1 MARESALSKGLRKW
15 AKQGGDLE
23 KALPSR
29 GDSPISTEAEVEAL
43 CAALD
48 AYRAD
53 PTRDATRV
61 VGSPMHTLTA
71 FFQEVAT
78 EEAQH
83 ALRRHG
89 LARLRVWVED
99 ALGGK
104 PHSEDEI
111 LFILKILGMY
121 GEAQD
126 AELIAKAARH
136 PLSPDAFMWSIVLGQ
151 FNDNHPQLAT
161 LISALKEPLPPGFIR
176 VSFLDMANQA
186 TIAGRI
192 PNHPF
197 DTKFGHEALEAWL
210 KDTRAEHFSY
220 ARSATAALPFIA
232 QEIRQ
237 GLLAIALT
245 HPDVSIQMEAA
256 WAQAKSGDEAGLAAL
271 VRYAGDPFF
280 GQTAQSY
287 LEELGHADKI
297 PHEAQQPDFQALSAM
312 AAWLAHPMEYG
323 RPPKA
328 LEIFDSRV
336 LYWPPTD
343 DERGLWLIKYT
354 YEDKETGEPD
364 SGVGMVGSVTFALF
378 GEATCD
384 LTPEELYGLHC
395 CWELK
400 NNGDPRA
407 PKKRSPK
414 AGIRILV
421 KHGNEY

>member
-1 MARESALSKGLRKW
+1 VARESALSKGLRKW
-15 AKQGGDLE
+15 AKQGGDLR
-23 KALPSR
+23 KALPAR

-48 AYRAD
+48 AYRAN
-53 PTRDATRV
+53 PTRDATRM
-61 VGSPMHTLTA
+61 VGSPLFTLTT

-104 PHSEDEI
+104 PHSEDDI

-126 AELIAKAARH
+126 VDLIAKAARY
-136 PLSPDAFMWSIVLGQ
+136 PIGPEAYIWSVILAQ
-151 FNDNHPQLAT
+151 FEDKHPQVAA
-161 LISALKEPLPPGFIR
+161 LIAALKEPLPQGFIR
-176 VSFLDMANQA
+176 VAFLDMANA
-186 TIAGRI
+186 EIIAGRI
-192 PNHPF
+192 PSHPL
-197 DTKFGHEALEAWL
+197 DTILGHEALEAWF
-210 KDTRAEHFSY
+210 KDTAEEHFSY
-220 ARSATAALPFIA
+220 AHSATAALPFIDK
-232 QEIRQ
+232 EVRQ
-237 GLLAIALT
+237 RLLAIART
-245 HPDVSIQMEAA
+245 HPSRSIQLEAA
-256 WAQAKSGDEAGLAAL
+256 WAQVKSGDESGLVAL
-271 VRYAGDPFF
+271 VRHAGDPIF

-297 PHEAQQPDFQALSAM
+297 PQEAQQPDFQALSAM

-343 DERGLWLIKYT
+343 DERRLWLIKYT
-354 YEDKETGEPD
+354 YENKETAEPD
-364 SGVGMVGSVTFALF
+364 RGIGMVGSVTFALF

-384 LTPEELYGLHC
+384 LIPEELYGLHC

-421 KHGNEY
+421 KHGNEF